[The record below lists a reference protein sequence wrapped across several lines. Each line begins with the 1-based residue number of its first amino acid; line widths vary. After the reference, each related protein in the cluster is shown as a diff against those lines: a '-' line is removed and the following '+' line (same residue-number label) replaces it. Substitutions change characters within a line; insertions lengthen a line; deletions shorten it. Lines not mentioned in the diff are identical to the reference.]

1 MGLRQ
6 SCEIRRMPGVRTS
19 KWRDPLATIAFVTLT
34 VAVPWTQPQRSSDIL
49 VDEPF
54 RLESQLNSLGKR
66 GLRVDAV
73 ALPEAPFLP
82 RVVAIVLSPHVGGAA
97 EAVAYRVISD
107 ARLPRVEDDV
117 NARAREGYRLKGLT
131 IVSGGLTRDGVEF
144 VAIVERA
151 EPPQAGGVKEY
162 RFVRTL
168 GNSREWKQ
176 FQDAGR
182 LGFDVIEVI
191 ARPDPRQMAAGDV
204 TFICEKRADGAATSF
219 ETVVSSDVSRTER
232 DVNALAAKGF
242 EVRAMWAG
250 TAMINTLLSRPA
262 ATASGSRT
270 YDIDGDPLTVPSV
283 SSSSGRL
290 VAWSR
295 FKGEQIPAYE
305 RGASGAY
312 EMVTDPVPEQISY
325 RSELVER
332 ARDRI
337 DRVVRKGLRPV
348 WARIWKD
355 ERGQAMLSTILSRG

>member
-1 MGLRQ
+1 M
-6 SCEIRRMPGVRTS
+6 RTAN
-19 KWRDPLATIAFVTLT
+19 WRGPLATLAVVALT
-34 VAVPWTQPQRSSDIL
+34 VAVARTQSPRSTEIL

-54 RLESQLNSLGKR
+54 RLESPLNSLAKR

-82 RVVAIVLSPHVGGAA
+82 RVVAIVLSSDASKAA
-97 EAVAYRVISD
+97 QSVAYRVIRDS
-107 ARLPRVEDDV
+107 RLQAVEDGV
-117 NARAREGYRLKGLT
+117 NARARESYRLKGLT
-131 IVSGGLTRDGVEF
+131 IASGGLTREGVEF

-151 EPPQAGGVKEY
+151 EPPEAGVKEY

-182 LGFDVIEVI
+182 LGFDVIDVI
-191 ARPDPRQMAAGDV
+191 ARPNPQQMAAGDV

-219 ETVVSSDVSRTER
+219 ETVASSDVSRIER

-242 EVRAMWAG
+242 ELRAMWAG

-262 ATASGSRT
+262 STARGSRT
-270 YDIDGDPLTVPSV
+270 YEIDSDPLTVPSV

-295 FKGEQIPAYE
+295 FKGDQVPAYE
-305 RGASGAY
+305 RGASGTY
-312 EMVTDPVPEQISY
+312 EMTTDPIPEQISY
-325 RSELVER
+325 RSEVVER

-337 DRVVRKGLRPV
+337 DRFVRKGLRPI

-355 ERGQAMLSTILSRG
+355 ERGQPMLSTILFGG